1 MNIRSAVVVA
11 AAVPL
16 ALVGCNHQAGT
27 AASTASPSA
36 TRAVAATTS
45 ASPPATTATAQS
57 VRECP
62 VQDAAQI
69 KILSGDVSCADAH
82 SIAAQ
87 YDLQGDKYQQIDT
100 WTCYSEITATSPLM
114 LTCASDQNAE
124 FAVYSTL

>member
-1 MNIRSAVVVA
+1 MSLRSAVASAVLVSLLVA
-11 AAVPL
+11 
-16 ALVGCNHQAGT
+16 GCSHKADT
-27 AASTASPSA
+27 AASTAAP
-36 TRAVAATTS
+36 AATTS
-45 ASPPATTATAQS
+45 ASPPATPAAPQS

-62 VQDAAQI
+62 VQDAARI